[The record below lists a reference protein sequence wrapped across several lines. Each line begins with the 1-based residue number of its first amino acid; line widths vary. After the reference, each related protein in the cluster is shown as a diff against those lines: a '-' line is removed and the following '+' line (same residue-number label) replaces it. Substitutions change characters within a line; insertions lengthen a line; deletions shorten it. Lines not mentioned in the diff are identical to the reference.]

1 MKNLLYILF
10 FLPILFSCQSEKNVT
25 VYPNQ
30 VGDIIFDKNIDNP
43 DFKRCMDKDYGIQYY
58 SINNSNGLQ
67 YKGEKIT
74 IIRELEKLNLSSS
87 KKINGYIT
95 IRFVINCEGKTGLF
109 RVQQMNEYY
118 QEENFD
124 KDFSVKLLNFTKSLN
139 GWIPIEIRG
148 KKLDYYQYLTYKITD
163 GKVSEILP

>member
-1 MKNLLYILF
+1 MKNIFHILF
-10 FLPILFSCQSEKNVT
+10 FSPILFSCQSEKTVT

-30 VGDIIFDKNIDNP
+30 VGDIVFDKNIDNP

-58 SINNSNGLQ
+58 NDSEGFQ
-67 YKGEKIT
+67 YKGEKIA

-87 KKINGYIT
+87 KKINGYVT

-109 RVQQMNEYY
+109 RVQQMNENYL
-118 QEENFD
+118 EEDFD
-124 KDFSVKLLNFTKSLN
+124 KVFLSQLLNFTKSLN
-139 GWIPIEIRG
+139 GWTPKESRG
-148 KKLDYYQYLTYKITD
+148 TKLDYYQYLTYKITD

>member
-1 MKNLLYILF
+1 MKNLLYIF
-10 FLPILFSCQSEKNVT
+10 FLLPVLFSCQSEKSVT

-30 VGDIIFDKNIDNP
+30 VGDIVFDKNIDHP

-67 YKGEKIT
+67 YKGEKFA
-74 IIRELEKLNLSSS
+74 IIQELEKLNLSSP
-87 KKINGYIT
+87 KKTTGYIT
-95 IRFVINCEGKTGLF
+95 IRFVVNCEGKTGLF
-109 RVQQMNEYY
+109 RIQQMNENYL
-118 QEENFD
+118 EEKPD
-124 KDFSVKLLNFTKSLN
+124 KDFSAKLLNFTKSLN

>member
-1 MKNLLYILF
+1 MKNLLYIL
-10 FLPILFSCQSEKNVT
+10 LLSPILFSCQSEKNVT

-30 VGDIIFDKNIDNP
+30 VGDIVFDKNIDNP
-43 DFKRCMDKDYGIQYY
+43 DFKRCLDKDYGIQYY
-58 SINNSNGLQ
+58 NDSKGFQ
-67 YKGEKIT
+67 YNGEKIT
-74 IIRELEKLNLSSS
+74 IIRELEKLNLSSP

-109 RVQQMNEYY
+109 RVQQMNEHY

-124 KDFSVKLLNFTKSLN
+124 KDFSLKLLNFTKSLN

-148 KKLDYYQYLTYKITD
+148 KKIDYYQYLTYKITD